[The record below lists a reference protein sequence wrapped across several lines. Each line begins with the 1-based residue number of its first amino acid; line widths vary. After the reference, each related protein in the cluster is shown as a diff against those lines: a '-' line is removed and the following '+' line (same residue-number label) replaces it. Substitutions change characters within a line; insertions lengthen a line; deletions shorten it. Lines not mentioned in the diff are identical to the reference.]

1 MNPSDEAKLLRE
13 TFDIIFQNSLDMIFL
28 VDEESSIH
36 EANIQACRYFGQT
49 LDELKDKKL
58 SSYVLEKKLL
68 SEFFEQTM
76 QQTQKLQKFTFV
88 TKEKT
93 EVSFHISST
102 LISTV
107 DVKLIVLICRDI
119 QEIVDSEHQRQFFFE
134 LFQHDLLN
142 KLHAEIGYIDFF
154 KRLYDSEMIE
164 KQTGIQ
170 MIEKMRDITVRS
182 IYLIQN
188 ANIMLL
194 LQEEKA
200 LTNQK
205 LEDILKHTTRYI
217 TNFFANRVKLE
228 INRIQDVIVH
238 GDEFTYRIFV
248 NLIVRMMEYTDDVVL
263 VDITAGTPVYETIRA
278 KLHFEGIVLSLEDR
292 KEILMN
298 QNLDRKK
305 LDITVIQKLL
315 NRYQM
320 DLKIDNVRRSGEI
333 VGTKMTLSIPIFLP
347 ETVEK

>member
-1 MNPSDEAKLLRE
+1 MNPSDDANLLRE

-36 EANIQACRYFGQT
+36 EANIQACRYFGLT

-58 SSYVLEKKLL
+58 SNFVLEKKLL
-68 SEFFEQTM
+68 SEFFEQTIEHG
-76 QQTQKLQKFTFV
+76 KELQKFTFV

-154 KRLYDSEMIE
+154 KRLYDSDMIE
-164 KQTGIQ
+164 KSSGIQ

-188 ANIMLL
+188 ANVMLL
-194 LQEEKA
+194 LQEEESLISQNLA
-200 LTNQK
+200 
-205 LEDILKHTTRYI
+205 DILKHTARYI
-217 TNFFANRVKLE
+217 NNFFAKRVKLE
-228 INRIQDVIVH
+228 INRVQDVIIL
-238 GDEFTYRIFV
+238 GDEFTHRIFV
-248 NLIVRMMEYTDDVVL
+248 NLIVRMMEFTDDVVL
-263 VDITAGTPVYETIRA
+263 IDITVGTPVFETIKA

-292 KEILMN
+292 KELFMN

-305 LDITVIQKLL
+305 LDVIVIQKLL
-315 NRYQM
+315 NRYKM
-320 DLKIDNVRRSGEI
+320 ELKIDDVRRSGEI
-333 VGTKMTLSIPIFLP
+333 VGTKMTLSIPIVLS
-347 ETVEK
+347 ESNEK

>member
-1 MNPSDEAKLLRE
+1 MNPSDETILIRE

-28 VDEESSIH
+28 VDEECSIR
-36 EANIQACRYFGQT
+36 EANIQACRYLGQT
-49 LDELKDKKL
+49 LDELKSKKL
-58 SSYVLEKKLL
+58 SSFILEQNLL
-68 SEFFEQTM
+68 SEFVEQTM
-76 QQTQKLQKFTFV
+76 ELGKQLQKFTFF

-93 EVSFHISST
+93 EISFHISST
-102 LISTV
+102 LISAV
-107 DVKLIVLICRDI
+107 DEKLFVLICRDI

-154 KRLYDSEMIE
+154 KRLYDSEMVE

-194 LQEEKA
+194 LQEEKLLA
-200 LTNQK
+200 NQK
-205 LEDILKHTTRYI
+205 LEDILKHTARYI
-217 TNFFANRVKLE
+217 NNFFAKRVKLD
-228 INRIQDVIVH
+228 INRIQDVLVL

-263 VDITAGTPVYETIRA
+263 TDITVGTPVYETVNA

-292 KEILMN
+292 KELLMN
-298 QNLDRKK
+298 QILDHKK
-305 LDITVIQKLL
+305 LDVTVIQKLL

-320 DLKIDNVRRSGEI
+320 ELKIDNVRRSGEI
-333 VGTKMTLSIPIFLP
+333 VGTKMTLSIPIVLP
-347 ETVEK
+347 ESTEK

>member
-1 MNPSDEAKLLRE
+1 MNISNEANLLRE

-36 EANIQACRYFGQT
+36 EANIQACRYFGLT

-58 SSYVLEKKLL
+58 SSFVLEKKLL

-76 QQTQKLQKFTFV
+76 EHGTKLQKFTFI

-93 EVSFHISST
+93 EVSFHISSA
-102 LISTV
+102 LISSV
-107 DVKLIVLICRDI
+107 DAKLIVLICRDI

-194 LQEEKA
+194 LQEEKV

-205 LEDILKHTTRYI
+205 LVDILKHTIRYI
-217 TNFFANRVKLE
+217 NNFFVKRVQLE
-228 INRIQDVIVH
+228 INRVQDVIVL
-238 GDEFTYRIFV
+238 GDEFIYRIFV

-263 VDITAGTPVYETIRA
+263 VDITVGTPVFETVKA
-278 KLHFEGIVLSLEDR
+278 KLHFEGIVLSNVDR
-292 KEILMN
+292 KELLMN

-305 LDITVIQKLL
+305 LDVIVIQKLL

-320 DLKIDNVRRSGEI
+320 ELKIDNVRRSGEI
-333 VGTKMTLSIPIFLP
+333 VGTKMTLSIPLVLQ
-347 ETVEK
+347 ESTEK

>member
-1 MNPSDEAKLLRE
+1 MNISDEANLLRE

-36 EANIQACRYFGQT
+36 EANIQACRYFGLT

-58 SSYVLEKKLL
+58 SSFVLEKKLL

-76 QQTQKLQKFTFV
+76 EHGTELQKFTFI

-93 EVSFHISST
+93 EVSFHISSA
-102 LISTV
+102 LISSI

-194 LQEEKA
+194 LQEEKV

-217 TNFFANRVKLE
+217 NNFFAKRVQLE
-228 INRIQDVIVH
+228 INRIQDVLVL

-263 VDITAGTPVYETIRA
+263 VDITVGTPVFETIKA
-278 KLHFEGIVLSLEDR
+278 KLHFEGVVLSNVDQ
-292 KEILMN
+292 KELLLN

-305 LDITVIQKLL
+305 LDVIVIQKLL

-320 DLKIDNVRRSGEI
+320 ELKIEHVRRSGEI
-333 VGTKMTLSIPIFLP
+333 VGTKMTLSIPIVPP
-347 ETVEK
+347 ESTAK

>member
-1 MNPSDEAKLLRE
+1 MNISDEANLLRE

-36 EANIQACRYFGQT
+36 EANIQACRYFGLT

-58 SSYVLEKKLL
+58 SSFVLEKKLL

-76 QQTQKLQKFTFV
+76 EQGTELQKFTFI

-93 EVSFHISST
+93 EVSFHISSA
-102 LISTV
+102 LISSI

-154 KRLYDSEMIE
+154 KRLYDSEKIE

-194 LQEEKA
+194 LQEETV

-205 LEDILKHTTRYI
+205 LEDILKHTIRYI
-217 TNFFANRVKLE
+217 NNFFAKRVQLE
-228 INRIQDVIVH
+228 INRIQDVLVL

-248 NLIVRMMEYTDDVVL
+248 NLIVRMMEYTDDVLL
-263 VDITAGTPVYETIRA
+263 VDITVGTPVFETIKA
-278 KLHFEGIVLSLEDR
+278 KLHFEGTVLSNVDR
-292 KEILMN
+292 KELLMN
-298 QNLDRKK
+298 QSLDRKK
-305 LDITVIQKLL
+305 LDVIVIQKLL

-320 DLKIDNVRRSGEI
+320 ELKIDNVRRSGEI
-333 VGTKMTLSIPIFLP
+333 VGTKMTLSIPIVLP
-347 ETVEK
+347 ESTAQ

>member
-1 MNPSDEAKLLRE
+1 MNISDEANLLRE

-36 EANIQACRYFGQT
+36 EANIQACRYFGLT

-58 SSYVLEKKLL
+58 SSFVLEKKLL

-76 QQTQKLQKFTFV
+76 EHGTELQKFTFI

-93 EVSFHISST
+93 EVSFHISSA
-102 LISTV
+102 LISSI

-194 LQEEKA
+194 LQEEKV

-205 LEDILKHTTRYI
+205 LEDILKHTIRYI
-217 TNFFANRVKLE
+217 NNFFAKRVQLE
-228 INRIQDVIVH
+228 INRIQDVLVL

-263 VDITAGTPVYETIRA
+263 VDITVGTPVFETIKA
-278 KLHFEGIVLSLEDR
+278 KLHFEGAVLSNVDR
-292 KEILMN
+292 KELLLN

-305 LDITVIQKLL
+305 LDVIVIQKLL

-320 DLKIDNVRRSGEI
+320 ELKIDNVRRSGEI
-333 VGTKMTLSIPIFLP
+333 VGTKMTLSIPIVLP
-347 ETVEK
+347 ESTTK

>member
-1 MNPSDEAKLLRE
+1 MNLSDEADLFRE

-28 VDEESSIH
+28 VDAESSIY

-58 SSYVLEKKLL
+58 SSFVLEKKLL

-76 QQTQKLQKFTFV
+76 EHGKELQKLTFI

-102 LISTV
+102 LISSV

-164 KQTGIQ
+164 KSTGIQ

-194 LQEEKA
+194 LQEEEE
-200 LTNQK
+200 LTHQK
-205 LEDILKHTTRYI
+205 LEDILKHTARYI
-217 TNFFANRVKLE
+217 DNFFAKRVQLE
-228 INRIQDVIVH
+228 INRIQDVNVL
-238 GDEFTYRIFV
+238 GDELTYRIFV

-263 VDITAGTPVYETIRA
+263 ADITVGTPVYETVKA

-292 KEILMN
+292 KELQMN

-305 LDITVIQKLL
+305 LDITVIKKLL

-320 DLKIDNVRRSGEI
+320 ELKIDNVRRSGEI
-333 VGTKMTLSIPIFLP
+333 VGTKMTLSIPIVLP
-347 ETVEK
+347 ESTEK

>member
-1 MNPSDEAKLLRE
+1 MNISDEANLLRE

-36 EANIQACRYFGQT
+36 EANIQACRYFGLT

-58 SSYVLEKKLL
+58 SGFVLEKKLL

-76 QQTQKLQKFTFV
+76 EHGTELQKFTFI

-93 EVSFHISST
+93 EVSFHISSA
-102 LISTV
+102 LISSI

-194 LQEEKA
+194 LQEEKV

-205 LEDILKHTTRYI
+205 LEDILKHTIRYI
-217 TNFFANRVKLE
+217 NNFFAKRVQLE
-228 INRIQDVIVH
+228 INRIQDVLVL

-263 VDITAGTPVYETIRA
+263 VDITVGTPVFETIKA
-278 KLHFEGIVLSLEDR
+278 KLHFEGAVLSNVDR
-292 KEILMN
+292 KELLLN

-305 LDITVIQKLL
+305 LDVIVIQKLL

-320 DLKIDNVRRSGEI
+320 ELKIDNVRRSGEI
-333 VGTKMTLSIPIFLP
+333 VGTKMTLSIPIVPP
-347 ETVEK
+347 ESTAK

>member
-1 MNPSDEAKLLRE
+1 MNISDEANLLRE

-36 EANIQACRYFGQT
+36 EANIQACRYFGLT

-58 SSYVLEKKLL
+58 SSFVLEKKLL

-76 QQTQKLQKFTFV
+76 EQGTELQKFTFI

-93 EVSFHISST
+93 EVSFHISSA
-102 LISTV
+102 LISSI

-154 KRLYDSEMIE
+154 KRLYDSEKIE

-194 LQEEKA
+194 LQEETV

-205 LEDILKHTTRYI
+205 LEDILKHTIRYI
-217 TNFFANRVKLE
+217 NNFFAKRVQLE
-228 INRIQDVIVH
+228 INRIQDVLVL

-248 NLIVRMMEYTDDVVL
+248 NLIVRMMEYTDDVLL
-263 VDITAGTPVYETIRA
+263 VDITVGTPVFETIKA
-278 KLHFEGIVLSLEDR
+278 KLHFEGTVLSNVDR
-292 KEILMN
+292 KELLMN
-298 QNLDRKK
+298 QSLDRKK
-305 LDITVIQKLL
+305 LDVIVIQKLL

-320 DLKIDNVRRSGEI
+320 ELKIDNVRRSGEI
-333 VGTKMTLSIPIFLP
+333 VGTKMTLSIPIVLS
-347 ETVEK
+347 ESTAQ

>member
-28 VDEESSIH
+28 VDEGSSIH
-36 EANIQACRYFGQT
+36 EANIQTCRYFGQT
-49 LDELKDKKL
+49 LDDLKDEKL
-58 SSYVLEKKLL
+58 SSFILEKKLL
-68 SEFFEQTM
+68 NEFLEKTM
-76 QQTQKLQKFTFV
+76 QQGQETQKFTFI
-88 TKEKT
+88 TKEKS

-102 LISTV
+102 LISSV
-107 DVKLIVLICRDI
+107 DVNLIVLICRDI

-154 KRLYDSEMIE
+154 KRLYESEVIE
-164 KQTGIQ
+164 KQTGIH

-194 LQEEKA
+194 LQEEKIPISQ
-200 LTNQK
+200 N
-205 LEDILKHTTRYI
+205 LEDILKHTARYLN
-217 TNFFANRVKLE
+217 NFFAKGVKLN
-228 INRIQDVIVH
+228 INRIQDVIIL

-248 NLIVRMMEYTDDVVL
+248 NLIVRMMDYTDEAVI
-263 VDITAGTPVYETIRA
+263 VDITVGTPVYEIVKT
-278 KLHFEGIVLSLEDR
+278 KLHFEGIILSPEDKKELE
-292 KEILMN
+292 MN
-298 QNLDRKK
+298 LNLDRKK

-315 NRYQM
+315 NRYQIEM
-320 DLKIDNVRRSGEI
+320 KIEDVRRSGEI
-333 VGTKMTLSIPIFLP
+333 VGTKMTLSIPIVLP
-347 ETVEK
+347 ESTEK

>member
-1 MNPSDEAKLLRE
+1 MNISDEASLLRE

-36 EANIQACRYFGQT
+36 EANIQACRYFGLT

-58 SSYVLEKKLL
+58 SSFVLEKKLL

-76 QQTQKLQKFTFV
+76 EQGTELQKFTFI

-93 EVSFHISST
+93 EVSFHISSA
-102 LISTV
+102 LISSI

-154 KRLYDSEMIE
+154 KRLYDSEKIE

-170 MIEKMRDITVRS
+170 MIEKMRDITIRS

-194 LQEEKA
+194 LQEETV

-205 LEDILKHTTRYI
+205 LEDILKHTIRYI
-217 TNFFANRVKLE
+217 NNFFAKRVQLE
-228 INRIQDVIVH
+228 INRIQDVLVL

-248 NLIVRMMEYTDDVVL
+248 NLIVRMMEYTDDVLL
-263 VDITAGTPVYETIRA
+263 VDITVGTPVFETIKA
-278 KLHFEGIVLSLEDR
+278 KLHFEGTVLSNVDR
-292 KEILMN
+292 KELLMN
-298 QNLDRKK
+298 QSLDRKK
-305 LDITVIQKLL
+305 LDVIVIQKLL

-320 DLKIDNVRRSGEI
+320 ELKIDNVRRSGEI
-333 VGTKMTLSIPIFLP
+333 VGTKMTLSIPIVLT
-347 ETVEK
+347 ESTAQ